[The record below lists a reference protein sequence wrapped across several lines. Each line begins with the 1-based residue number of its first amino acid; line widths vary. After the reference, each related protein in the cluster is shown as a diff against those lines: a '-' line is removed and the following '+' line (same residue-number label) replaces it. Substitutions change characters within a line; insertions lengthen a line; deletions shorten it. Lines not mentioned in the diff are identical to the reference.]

1 MNGPHTGF
9 SVRSYMLA
17 WIIVPLILIISAET
31 YFLHLNALQS
41 VTVAYDRTLL
51 ATAHAVGDSVRYEKG
66 DFRLTLPLALFEIY
80 ENDKSGRYYYRVSK
94 SNGELISGDDDLP
107 FQIGDPP
114 RKTQYPAVVQFYEDS
129 FQERPI
135 RVAVLHQPV
144 FSDDEAG
151 TVVIQV
157 AEPLSIRQESAQNIL
172 RDTLLRQGVLL
183 LIVSLAVFAAV
194 TRALKP
200 LYQLRVELDH
210 RSADDLSPLTL
221 RSNVRELRTVT
232 SALNDLMARVGRL
245 VNYQKRFIANASH
258 QLRTP
263 LAVLKTQLQSGL
275 RGDAPPIEAM
285 HEMSATVERSIQLAN
300 QMLLLAKVEQ
310 RRTQGLSNRCYLGNL
325 ARAAVVE
332 LSPLIAEKNLDFEIE
347 ADDAHLFGDA
357 WLVGELIR
365 NLLNNAIQHT
375 PPGEKLGVCITHELQ
390 AVFLRVWNSGEGLPE
405 DQIDQ
410 LFEPFS
416 TGFSAS
422 GTGLGLAICREIAT
436 SLNGTI
442 QLSNRVNKGSVVGFE
457 AEVRF
462 ASAWEKTSRLVF

>member
-1 MNGPHTGF
+1 MNGPRPGF

-17 WIIVPLILIISAET
+17 WIIFPLILIISAET

-66 DFRLTLPLALFEIY
+66 DFRVSLPLALFEVY
-80 ENDKSGRYYYRVSK
+80 ENDKSGRYFYRVSK
-94 SNGELISGDDDLP
+94 SNGDLISGDDDLP
-107 FQIGDPP
+107 FQMGNAP
-114 RKTQYPAVVQFYEDS
+114 RKTQYPAVVQFYEDR
-129 FQERPI
+129 FQHHPI
-135 RVAVLHQPV
+135 RVAILHQPV

-157 AEPLSIRQESAQNIL
+157 AEPLSIRQESAQSIL
-172 RDTLLRQGVLL
+172 RDTLLRQGLLL

-200 LYQLRVELDH
+200 LYRLRVELDN

-221 RSNVRELRTVT
+221 HSNVRELRTVT

-275 RGDAPPIEAM
+275 RGDAPATEVM
-285 HEMSATVERSIQLAN
+285 HEMSATVERSIHLAN

-310 RRTQGLSNRCYLGNL
+310 RRTQGLSNRCHLGNL
-325 ARAAVVE
+325 AREAILE

-347 ADDAHLFGDA
+347 ADDAQLFGDA

-375 PPGEKLGVCITHELQ
+375 PSEKKLGIRITRDLEAVLLQ
-390 AVFLRVWNSGEGLPE
+390 VWNSGEGLRE
-405 DQIDQ
+405 DRIDQ

-416 TGFSAS
+416 TGFSAG

-442 QLSNRVNKGSVVGFE
+442 RLSNRISNNSVVGFE

-462 ASAWEKTSRLVF
+462 APPSQTARV

>member
-1 MNGPHTGF
+1 MRDTDPGF
-9 SVRSYMLA
+9 SVRSYVLA
-17 WIIVPLILIISAET
+17 WIIIPLILIISAET

-66 DFRLTLPLALFEIY
+66 AFRVSLPLALFEIY
-80 ENDKSGRYYYRVSK
+80 ENDKSGRYYFRVSK

-107 FQIGDPP
+107 FQIGNPP

-129 FQERPI
+129 YQNRPI
-135 RVAVLHQPV
+135 RVAILHQPV

-157 AEPLSIRQESAQNIL
+157 AEPLRIRQDSAQSIL
-172 RDTLLRQGVLL
+172 RDTLLRQGLLL
-183 LIVSLAVFAAV
+183 LIVSLAVFISV

-200 LYQLRVELDH
+200 LYQLRVDLDN
-210 RSADDLSPLTL
+210 RSADDLLPLTL

-232 SALNDLMARVGRL
+232 LALNDLMTRVGRL

-275 RGDAPPIEAM
+275 RGDAPALEIM
-285 HEMSATVERSIQLAN
+285 REMSSTVERSIELAN

-310 RRTQGLSNRCYLGNL
+310 RRMQGLSNRCHLGNL
-325 ARAAVVE
+325 AREAVLE
-332 LSPLIAEKNLDFEIE
+332 LSPLIADRNLDFELD
-347 ADDAHLFGDA
+347 ADDAHILGDA

-375 PPGEKLGVCITHELQ
+375 LQGKTLGLRIARETDFVLLQ
-390 AVFLRVWNSGEGLPE
+390 VWNSGEGLPE
-405 DQIDQ
+405 EKIDQ

-416 TGFSAS
+416 TGFSTG

-436 SLNGTI
+436 SLNGI
-442 QLSNRVNKGSVVGFE
+442 IRLNNRITNGEISGFE

-462 ASAWEKTSRLVF
+462 VPA

>member
-1 MNGPHTGF
+1 MRDTDFGF
-9 SVRSYMLA
+9 SVRSYVLA
-17 WIIVPLILIISAET
+17 WIIIPLILIISAET

-66 DFRLTLPLALFEIY
+66 AFRVSLPLALFEIY
-80 ENDKSGRYYYRVSK
+80 ENDKSGRYYFRVSK

-107 FQIGDPP
+107 FQIGNPP

-129 FQERPI
+129 FQDRPI
-135 RVAVLHQPV
+135 RVAILHQPV

-157 AEPLSIRQESAQNIL
+157 AEPLSIRQDSVKSIL
-172 RDTLLRQGVLL
+172 RDTLLRQGLLL
-183 LIVSLAVFAAV
+183 LIVSLAVFASV

-200 LYQLRVELDH
+200 LYQLRVDLDN

-221 RSNVRELRTVT
+221 RSKVRELRTVT
-232 SALNDLMARVGRL
+232 LALNDLMTRVGRL

-275 RGDAPPIEAM
+275 RGDAPASEVM
-285 HEMSATVERSIQLAN
+285 CEMSTTVERSIQLAN

-310 RRTQGLSNRCYLGNL
+310 RRTQGLSNRCHLGNL
-325 ARAAVVE
+325 AREAVLE
-332 LSPLIAEKNLDFEIE
+332 LSPLIADRNLDFELD
-347 ADDAHLFGDA
+347 ADDAHILGDA

-375 PPGEKLGVCITHELQ
+375 LPGKTLGIRIARETEFVLLQ
-390 AVFLRVWNSGEGLPE
+390 VWNSGEGLPE
-405 DQIDQ
+405 DKIDQ

-416 TGFSAS
+416 TGFSTG

-436 SLNGTI
+436 SLNGI
-442 QLSNRVNKGSVVGFE
+442 IRLNNRIRNGELSGFE

-462 ASAWEKTSRLVF
+462 VPA